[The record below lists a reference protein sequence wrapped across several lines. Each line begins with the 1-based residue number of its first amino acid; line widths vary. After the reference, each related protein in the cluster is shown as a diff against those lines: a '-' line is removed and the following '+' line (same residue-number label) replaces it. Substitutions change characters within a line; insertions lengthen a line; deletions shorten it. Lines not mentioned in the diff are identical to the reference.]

1 MMRAAGDSPEGTRWR
16 GIIVVPWRGPP
27 DLLRASRCLLDAGE
41 QSPAMGRRYP
51 VLRRTFPNARACAAC
66 PASLTPLPSSGVRV
80 VRATVEDAEL
90 CFRIAR
96 ASAVAGFKHVFP
108 PDLYEFPAETIR
120 ADWMSAL
127 TNPDGE
133 TYIAFDEEG
142 AVGVIS
148 LSDGVLE
155 TLYVLPECWG
165 RGVGNSLHDFGLE
178 RLRETNVQEA
188 RLWTLTDNH
197 RARAFYEKRGWI
209 LTGRTRV
216 VRFPPY
222 PIDVEYVR
230 STARR

>member
-1 MMRAAGDSPEGTRWR
+1 
-16 GIIVVPWRGPP
+16 
-27 DLLRASRCLLDAGE
+27 
-41 QSPAMGRRYP
+41 
-51 VLRRTFPNARACAAC
+51 
-66 PASLTPLPSSGVRV
+66 VRV

-96 ASAVAGFKHVFP
+96 ASALAGFEHVFP

-127 TNPDGE
+127 TNPGGE
-133 TYIAFDEEG
+133 TYVAFDEDEDE

-155 TLYVLPECWG
+155 VLYVMPRCWG
-165 RGVGNSLHDFGLE
+165 RGIGTTLHDFALD
-178 RLRETNVQEA
+178 RFREMNVQEA
-188 RLWTLTDNH
+188 RLWTLAENH

-216 VRFPPY
+216 VPFPPY
-222 PIDVEYVR
+222 PSDVEYVR
-230 STARR
+230 STSHS

>member
-1 MMRAAGDSPEGTRWR
+1 MAAAHPAEAGRTR
-16 GIIVVPWRGPP
+16 
-27 DLLRASRCLLDAGE
+27 
-41 QSPAMGRRYP
+41 
-51 VLRRTFPNARACAAC
+51 RACAPCA
-66 PASLTPLPSSGVRV
+66 ASLAALPSSGVRV

-96 ASAVAGFKHVFP
+96 ASAVAGFQHVFP
-108 PDLYEFPAETIR
+108 PDLYEYPADTIR

-133 TYIAFDEEG
+133 TYIAFDQDE

-148 LSDGVLE
+148 LSDGVLQ
-155 TLYVLPECWG
+155 TLYVMPQCWG
-165 RGVGNSLHDFGLE
+165 QGVGTTLHDFALD

-188 RLWTLTDNH
+188 RLWTLTENH

-216 VRFPPY
+216 VPFPPY

-230 STARR
+230 STPRS